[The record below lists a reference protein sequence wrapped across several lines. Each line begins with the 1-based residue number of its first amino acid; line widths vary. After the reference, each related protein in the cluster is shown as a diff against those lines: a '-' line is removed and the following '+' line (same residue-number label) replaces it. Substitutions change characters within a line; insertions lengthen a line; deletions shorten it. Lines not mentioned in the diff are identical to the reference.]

1 MQTQSSFPSSMQD
14 DAGRAFGLA
23 IGNLFL
29 GIFGMV
35 WIVIGLVVGGRKDP
49 WIFAGL
55 ACFLL
60 AIVAVSI
67 QTMRRTHGRLDR
79 SEANREMKKKI
90 NRQFGLVNCL
100 QWGLIFL
107 AVYGLEYLKLDNW
120 ILPAIVFIVGAHFL
134 PLARL
139 FEIRTYYYTGAA
151 MVAWA
156 ILDPFL
162 FIAGKNDWIDGV
174 GTGAI
179 LWITALC
186 ICWQIF
192 HLLGRI
198 GPAESNDTAV
208 PPQAA
213 AALDLNTEL
222 PRNDMRTFK
231 CVQG

>member
-1 MQTQSSFPSSMQD
+1 MQTESSSPWLTQD
-14 DAGRAFGLA
+14 YAGRAFGLA

-29 GIFGMV
+29 GGFGML
-35 WIVIGLVVGGRKDP
+35 WIVLGLVVSGRKEP

-60 AIVAVSI
+60 AIAAISI
-67 QTMRRTHGRLDR
+67 YTIRRSHGYLDR
-79 SEANREMKKKI
+79 SEAHRETKKKI
-90 NRQFGLVNCL
+90 NRQLGLVNCL

-107 AVYGLEYLKLDNW
+107 AVYGLERLKLDNW
-120 ILPAIVFIVGAHFL
+120 ILPAIIFIVGVHFL

-139 FEIRTYYYTGAA
+139 FQIQTYYYTAAA

-162 FIAGKNDWIDGV
+162 FIAGKNDWIVGV

-186 ICWQIF
+186 ICWRIF
-192 HLLGRI
+192 HMFGRI
-198 GPAESNDTAV
+198 GPAR
-208 PPQAA
+208 PGRAA
-213 AALDLNTEL
+213 IPNGAHA
-222 PRNDMRTFK
+222 
-231 CVQG
+231 